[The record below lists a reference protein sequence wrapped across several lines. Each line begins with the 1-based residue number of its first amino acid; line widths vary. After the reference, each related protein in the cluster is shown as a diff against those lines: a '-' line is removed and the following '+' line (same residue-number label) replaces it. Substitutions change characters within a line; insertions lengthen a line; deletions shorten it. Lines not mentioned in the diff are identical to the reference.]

1 MANRLLVLLFLV
13 SSISKAQNFPS
24 VFNRW
29 GVNDSISVEYTRLM
43 SDGLLKTYYSYNMKF
58 TIDSNSQIYYS
69 YWNYDS
75 LAGIW
80 HPNNYLKSS
89 GITLDEHYEWD
100 PLLNQYNPSKK
111 RSISYD
117 SNGCRDSDIDS
128 IYDPLTLSWNYYSK
142 YEYYCNA
149 NCEWDSLYVDIL
161 NSPYSY
167 QIWDSVGSFSRWSLY
182 YYDQANSTWQQPS
195 QEYTSSTGDTMRV
208 SLGILG
214 SNINIDTT
222 NIVYRKYDNS
232 GNEIQIREVVDYGT
246 LPQFI
251 RYVSDSAYFVSTS
264 PSLILKERYNFASPS
279 AGGGLTSQITEQW
292 VYSNN
297 QLNYKATFDSSNQ
310 LRDKIDFYYFPN
322 GYLQKLVELESNGSS
337 LDTMRVIEVEHYT
350 IDNIGYNEA
359 LNQSILIAPNP
370 ADDNIRIIGIDEVF
384 NYQLINIDGRI
395 VKEGNGS
402 RDILVRD
409 LPAGVY
415 FVILI
420 SGTEQ
425 YRTKFLKL

>member
-1 MANRLLVLLFLV
+1 
-13 SSISKAQNFPS
+13 
-24 VFNRW
+24 
-29 GVNDSISVEYTRLM
+29 
-43 SDGLLKTYYSYNMKF
+43 
-58 TIDSNSQIYYS
+58 
-69 YWNYDS
+69 
-75 LAGIW
+75 
-80 HPNNYLKSS
+80 
-89 GITLDEHYEWD
+89 
-100 PLLNQYNPSKK
+100 
-111 RSISYD
+111 
-117 SNGCRDSDIDS
+117 
-128 IYDPLTLSWNYYSK
+128 
-142 YEYYCNA
+142 
-149 NCEWDSLYVDIL
+149 
-161 NSPYSY
+161 
-167 QIWDSVGSFSRWSLY
+167 
-182 YYDQANSTWQQPS
+182 
-195 QEYTSSTGDTMRV
+195 MRV